1 MKPKRIVMKTLQT
14 KTHVSW
20 FLSLTLLL
28 LLSSS
33 GYAQSSTEPLLNR
46 FNGTWRGE
54 GKAFGRTAHLDMTWE
69 RVLGNRFVRLSLRNE
84 MQSANGQ
91 KQVFEG
97 HAYYQPVGTP
107 SDGKYEARWF
117 DSRGVSFHI
126 KAQTEGDTLVSFWG
140 SPETEQGK
148 SVYQVIG
155 TDKMEVVD
163 SVRQK
168 DGTWREFGKFIV
180 QRQQ

>member
-1 MKPKRIVMKTLQT
+1 MRSLQS
-14 KTHVSW
+14 KTHVSQ
-20 FLSLTLLL
+20 FLFLPALFLLL
-28 LLSSS
+28 LISS
-33 GYAQSSTEPLLNR
+33 GYAQSPTEPLLNR
-46 FNGTWRGE
+46 FSGTWSGE
-54 GKAFGRTAHLDMTWE
+54 GKAFGRTARLDMKWE
-69 RVLGNRFVRLSLRNE
+69 RVLGNKFVRLSLRNE
-84 MQSANGQ
+84 MQSSSGQ

-97 HAYYQPVGTP
+97 HAYYQGVGAT

-126 KAQTEGDTLVSFWG
+126 KAQTEGDSLVAFWG

-148 SVYQVIG
+148 SVYQIIAP
-155 TDKMEVVD
+155 DKMEVVD